1 LNIHVKLWTENQQK
15 AVTTMTPVQ
24 KRIHSAA
31 LQLFAEKGGGIIT
44 VSELASTAGLA
55 RGTIYNNLSSV
66 ESLFE
71 DVATQLSAE
80 MNHRVVSSADTHLDP
95 AQRLAN
101 GIRIYIRRAH
111 EEPQWGSFITRNA
124 FSNKTLQELWS
135 GPPVH
140 DLLSG
145 IAQSRYTFPQEQL
158 TSVMSLIGGA
168 VLAAMLL
175 VLGGHKT
182 WRVAGSETAELVLR
196 ALGIAPE
203 EACSIALVELP
214 PLAAAD

>member
-1 LNIHVKLWTENQQK
+1 
-15 AVTTMTPVQ
+15 MTPVQ
-24 KRIHSAA
+24 KRIHQAA
-31 LQLFAEKGGGIIT
+31 MQLFAEKGVGDIT
-44 VSELASTAGLA
+44 VSELAQVAGVA

-71 DVATQLSAE
+71 EVAGQLSAE
-80 MNHRVVSSADTHLDP
+80 MNRRVVNSADPQLDP

-101 GIRIYIRRAH
+101 GIRFYIRRAH
-111 EEPQWGSFITRNA
+111 DEPQWGSFITRYA
-124 FSNKTLQELWS
+124 SSNKTLQKLWS

-140 DLLSG
+140 DVLSG
-145 IAQSRYTFPQEQL
+145 IAQSRYSFPEEQL

-175 VLGGHKT
+175 VLEGHKT
-182 WRVAGSETAELVLR
+182 WRVAGSETTELVLR

-203 EACSIALVELP
+203 EARSIALQELP